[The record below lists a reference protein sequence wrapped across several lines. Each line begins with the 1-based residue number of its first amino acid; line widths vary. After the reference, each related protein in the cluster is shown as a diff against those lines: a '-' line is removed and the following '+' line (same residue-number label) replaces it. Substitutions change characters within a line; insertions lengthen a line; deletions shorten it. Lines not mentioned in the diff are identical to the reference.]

1 MTQREMPDGA
11 SASGLERLS
20 DTPDFTDW
28 PWRHWRQ
35 ARTDAPALRL
45 NDEVLRWSELCTRV
59 DRLASGFA
67 AQGVGEGDGIL
78 LRAWNHPRPLLAWLA
93 LLQCG
98 ARVLPVNPQLPQSLL
113 DALVPELTLRF
124 ALDLEGESPLPGLAP
139 LRMLEQSGEHA
150 AVWLP
155 QRLSTMTLTSGSTG
169 LPKAAVHTCHAHLA
183 SAQGVLSLMP
193 FGAEDDWLLSLPLFH
208 VSGQGILWR
217 WLFAGARMTVRDK
230 QPLEQMLAGCTH
242 ASLVPTQLWRLLVN
256 HTPVSLKAV
265 LLGGAAI
272 PVELTEQAREQGIRC
287 WCGYGLTEFASTVCA
302 KEADG
307 KADVGSALPGREV
320 RIVDDE
326 VWLRAASMAQGYWRN
341 GQLYPLVN
349 AQGWFAT
356 RDRGVLKDGKLTLV
370 GRMDNL
376 FFSGGEGIQ
385 PEEVERVIVS
395 HPHVLQAFI
404 VPIEDEEFGHRPVA
418 VVEYDTEAG
427 RIDLAEWVKD
437 KLARFQQPVRWL
449 TLPAELKSGGIKVSR
464 RALLEWVRTRGK
476 A

>member
-1 MTQREMPDGA
+1 MTQQEMPD
-11 SASGLERLS
+11 SVSLSGLVQFS
-20 DTPDFTDW
+20 DW
-28 PWRHWRQ
+28 PWRHWQQVR
-35 ARTDAPALRL
+35 AKALALRL
-45 NDEVLRWSELCTRV
+45 NDEVLSWSDLCTRV
-59 DRLASGFA
+59 DHLACGFA
-67 AQGVGEGDGIL
+67 AQGVEEGDGVL
-78 LRAWNHPRPLLAWLA
+78 LRAWNHPRALLAWLA

-98 ARVLPVNPQLPQSLL
+98 ARVLPVNPQLPQPLL
-113 DALVPELTLRF
+113 DALIPDLTLRF
-124 ALDLEGESPLPGLAP
+124 ALDLEAAIALPELSPLQMRSLPGD
-139 LRMLEQSGEHA
+139 RA
-150 AVWLP
+150 AAWLP
-155 QRLSTMTLTSGSTG
+155 ERLSTMTLTSGSTG
-169 LPKAAVHTCHAHLA
+169 LPKAAVHTCQAHLA

-256 HTPVSLKAV
+256 NTPVTLKAV

-272 PVELTEQAREQGIRC
+272 PVELTEQAHEQGIRC

-307 KADVGSALPGREV
+307 LADVGSPLVGREV

-341 GQLYPLVN
+341 GQLIPLVN
-349 AQGWFAT
+349 AEGWFAT
-356 RDRGVLKDGKLTLV
+356 RDRGVLKDGKLTII

-385 PEEVERVIVS
+385 PEEVERVIAA

-404 VPIEDEEFGHRPVA
+404 IPIEDKEFGHRPVA
-418 VVEYDTEAG
+418 VIEYDANAG
-427 RIDLAEWVKD
+427 ETNLAEWVND
-437 KLARFQQPVRWL
+437 KLARFQQPICWL
-449 TLPAELKSGGIKVSR
+449 TLPPELKAGGIKISR
-464 RALLEWVRTRGK
+464 RALSDWVSASSLTLRK
-476 A
+476 H

>member
-1 MTQREMPDGA
+1 MTSWETPA
-11 SASGLERLS
+11 SASLAS
-20 DTPDFTDW
+20 TDW
-28 PWRHWRQ
+28 PWRDWRKVRAQ
-35 ARTDAPALRL
+35 VPALRL
-45 NDEVLRWSELCTRV
+45 NDEVLSWSELCTRV
-59 DRLASGFA
+59 DHLASGFA
-67 AQGVGEGDGIL
+67 AQGVKEGDGVL
-78 LRAWNHPRPLLAWLA
+78 LRAWNHPRALLAWLA

-113 DALVPELTLRF
+113 DALVPDLTLRF
-124 ALDLEGESPLPGLAP
+124 ALDLEAASVFPGLNPLQMQALPGA
-139 LRMLEQSGEHA
+139 HA
-150 AVWLP
+150 AKWSP

-169 LPKAAVHTCHAHLA
+169 LPKAAVHTCQAHLA

-230 QPLEQMLAGCTH
+230 QPLEQMLVGCTH

-256 HTPVSLKAV
+256 KTPVTLKAV

-272 PVELTEQAREQGIRC
+272 PVELTEQARDQGIRC

-307 KADVGSALPGREV
+307 LADVGSALAGREV

-341 GQLYPLVN
+341 GQLIPLVN
-349 AQGWFAT
+349 AEGWFAT
-356 RDRGVLKDGKLTLV
+356 RDRGVLQDGKLTII

-385 PEEVERVIVS
+385 PEEVERVIAA
-395 HPHVLQAFI
+395 HPQVLQAFI
-404 VPIEDEEFGHRPVA
+404 VPLEDKEFGHRPVA
-418 VVEYDTEAG
+418 VVEYDTNAG
-427 RIDLAEWVKD
+427 DANLAEWVKD
-437 KLARFQQPVRWL
+437 KLARFQQPVCWL
-449 TLPAELKSGGIKVSR
+449 TLPPELKAGGIKISR
-464 RALLEWVRTRGK
+464 RALADWVCASSLTLRK
-476 A
+476 H